1 MDRSQGVRSP
11 HMRPTCFPTR
21 PGVHATSSRWD
32 TCPTTSDGVKP
43 APRPQRAR
51 RRVPF
56 FNSVM
61 YGHQPGGRMG
71 HSPRRVD
78 METGQCD
85 EFNLLHKLAG
95 QG

>member
-1 MDRSQGVRSP
+1 
-11 HMRPTCFPTR
+11 
-21 PGVHATSSRWD
+21 
-32 TCPTTSDGVKP
+32 
-43 APRPQRAR
+43 
-51 RRVPF
+51 
-56 FNSVM
+56 M

-95 QG
+95 QGRSHQPCTHTADLWIQMFKTG